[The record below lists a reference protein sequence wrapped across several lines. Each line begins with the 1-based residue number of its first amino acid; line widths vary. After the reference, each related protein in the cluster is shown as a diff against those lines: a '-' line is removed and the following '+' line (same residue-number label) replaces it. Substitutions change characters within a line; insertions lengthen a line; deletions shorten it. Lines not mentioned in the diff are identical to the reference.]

1 MATCKIYL
9 NSISSEI
16 KDMYSLVI
24 ELCYHGTSTQIC
36 TPYYLSDKNFDS
48 FLERAVVNPES
59 DLSEKTVAEI
69 NMYLSCEVKKLKKII
84 NHLDSVKSD
93 YTVLNILENYHDN
106 KFDDI
111 FVNYVDEL
119 VLDRSIQRR
128 KLDIYKALKNQMLS
142 FHGCRQ
148 PLHFCDI
155 SHNWLT
161 NFRIYLSYLGYSE
174 GALNSYFRVLHR
186 ICITA
191 RKDGVYTVTPDPF
204 LSGYSESVP
213 SEMKLFNDE
222 SLKKIKEADLSAN
235 PDLSFSRDVFLF
247 SYLTNKMSFK
257 DMANLKKSDLND
269 GMIKYYR
276 NQKAKTAFNIR
287 ITQELQDLMNKYKN
301 DGEYVFPILD
311 NPGIDLHDQYRMRL
325 RRYNSQLKELA
336 SVLGISCSLSSCK
349 ALEKSDKVSAVKNV
363 KISISMGGKEKAV
376 NLLCP
381 LTGDIKQYVLIAL
394 EQFIGDNALAV

>member
-1 MATCKIYL
+1 MATYKIYL
-9 NSISSEI
+9 NSISLEI
-16 KDMYSLVI
+16 KNMYSLVI
-24 ELCYHGTSTQIC
+24 ELRYQGTSRQIC

-106 KFDDI
+106 KFDDL
-111 FVNYVDEL
+111 FVNYVDEQ
-119 VLDRSIQRR
+119 VLGRSIQRR

-142 FHGCRQ
+142 FHDCRQ

-155 SHNWLT
+155 SQNWLI
-161 NFRIYLSYLGYSE
+161 NFRIYLSSLGYSE
-174 GALNSYFRVLHR
+174 SAMNSYFRVLHR

-191 RKDGVYTVTPDPF
+191 RRDGVYTVTPDPF
-204 LSGYSESVP
+204 LSGYSESAP
-213 SEMKLFNDE
+213 SEMEQFNDD
-222 SLKKIKEADLSAN
+222 SLNKIREADLSAN
-235 PDLSFSRDVFLF
+235 PELSFSRDLFLF
-247 SYLTNKMSFK
+247 SYLTDRMSFK

-269 GMIKYYR
+269 GMIRYYR

-287 ITQELQDLMNKYKN
+287 ITPELQELINKYKN
-301 DGEYVFPILD
+301 DGEYVFPIFD

-325 RRYNSQLKELA
+325 RRHNSQLKKL
-336 SVLGISCSLSSCK
+336 SSILGISCSLSSH
-349 ALEKSDKVSAVKNV
+349 KVLKPANKIPVNKKV
-363 KISISMGGKEKAV
+363 KISLSIESKGKTV
-376 NLLCP
+376 NLSCP
-381 LTGDIKQYVLIAL
+381 LSDDIKQSVLAAL
-394 EQFIGDNALAV
+394 EQFMLGNGLTV